1 VIGENS
7 PKAYNC
13 HDVAGAA
20 LATPN
25 PALELPIDNAVG
37 YFPCGPSRDRVKLM
51 KTLHSFG
58 LVPAAPPEG
67 SPY

>member
-1 VIGENS
+1 
-7 PKAYNC
+7 
-13 HDVAGAA
+13 

-67 SPY
+67 SSY